1 VAVITAAV
9 VVVVGVEQGI
19 LLAMALSL
27 LDHVRRGYKPTNGVL
42 VTDARHG
49 WRTVPVTNPA
59 QVLPGLIVYRFA
71 ASLYYANARVFS
83 ADIMDLVTAADP
95 PLSWFCIDAAA
106 IADVDFSGAA
116 TVRET
121 AAALRERGV
130 QLVWTEVSSDVRAEF
145 NRYGL
150 TDTLGTDAFY
160 DAVTDVVT
168 AYRRRDAT
176 AAAPD

>member
-1 VAVITAAV
+1 
-9 VVVVGVEQGI
+9 
-19 LLAMALSL
+19 MCKYF
-27 LDHVRRGYKPTNGVL
+27 R
-42 VTDARHG
+42 
-49 WRTVPVTNPA
+49 VP
-59 QVLPGLIVYRFA
+59 
-71 ASLYYANARVFS
+71 YANAHRFS
-83 ADIMDLVTAADP
+83 ADIMGLVTAADP

-130 QLVWTEVSSDVRAEF
+130 QLVWTEVSRDVRAEF
-145 NRYGL
+145 DRYDL

-176 AAAPD
+176 TAAPD